1 MFWHASLR
9 VILLRGSK
17 SIRPA
22 APKTKLTCPHSDWF
36 RLETMDDSFQPT
48 IDMLLN
54 VSVFIWFGAVCPWY
68 EFAHNNV
75 IPIYRLI
82 FLGILVLL
90 LRRPP
95 IVFAMHRKI
104 HQIERPRQALYVG
117 FFGPIGVSAIFYLYI
132 SLEFLDAITVDGEVR
147 PDAQYLKE
155 VMNVVIW
162 FLVVCSIVSSPTS
175 FYEHHKL
182 ML

>member
-1 MFWHASLR
+1 
-9 VILLRGSK
+9 
-17 SIRPA
+17 
-22 APKTKLTCPHSDWF
+22 
-36 RLETMDDSFQPT
+36 MDDSFQPT

-68 EFAHNNV
+68 EFAHNSV

-95 IVFAMHRKI
+95 IIFAMHKKI
-104 HQIERPRQALYVG
+104 HQIEEKRQALYVG

-132 SLEFLDAITVDGEVR
+132 SLDFLNHITVDGEIR
-147 PDAQYLKE
+147 PDAVYLKE
-155 VMNVVIW
+155 VMNIVIW
-162 FLVVCSIVSSPTS
+162 FLVVCSIVSSYLYHRSET
-175 FYEHHKL
+175 
-182 ML
+182 